1 MIDIKD
7 ISERIKL
14 SIEPAPG
21 SIRRFELMK
30 EDYVQPKFSL
40 VDPVYFGIGDSVEIE
55 GEPFYITGLMY
66 PSFNTSTAGYDY
78 ELRFDSHYF
87 RWKNHILFYDRQ
99 GNKEAT
105 WSLIR
110 SPEAHLGIVVSNI
123 RALGFKYKGLDYQ
136 AVVDSTVDTSAK
148 LVQYDNANII
158 DALTKIAETW
168 ECEWWVEGDKIY
180 LGKCEHGEPID
191 LEIGKEVSSMTRSQS
206 KETYANRIYAFG
218 STRNIPANYRPN
230 AGDGSVVEG
239 VVTRRL
245 MLPVGIDHID
255 VIEGLKD
262 SEVVDRVVVLDKVY
276 PRTTCTITS
285 VETKEVTGDQE
296 KGEPETYTVYRFRD
310 SNFHF
315 SSKYILPNEELR
327 IEFQSGPMAGM
338 DFGVKFNP
346 DEVSEDTEAGQVFEI
361 IRSQDYGQ
369 WLPAEPLIPTVGSQF
384 ILYGFDTKFVSDQ
397 LLGNAEQELLKETQA
412 FVKKLN
418 IDPSTYNCVISSYDA
433 SGYDDKNGIL
443 NTSLAIDMKAGQKV
457 NLINKAYFKNGRVS
471 RVIGFEKKLD
481 IPYDSPAYIIGESS
495 AYSRI
500 GELEEKIDNIQ
511 FKGNTY
517 VNQGGGGSVYVIK
530 KEDPTAASDEN
541 IFSALRTL
549 EEIRKSQVDFNDKY
563 LRRDMNDKGAG
574 FYEWEAGWMTQAPVR
589 STEYNIGWEV
599 ESPTGWY
606 VSETGTAWYTSLNVR
621 GPILSNNVIG
631 SPYYASGWTGYGS
644 QWDMNK
650 HFLETDYGSFRKEIR
665 AKMFV
670 IDQIRGTNGSLAV
683 SDSNKILRV
692 EDMGDV
698 WRCYIDTYG
707 KDVFM
712 NMRVDD
718 AAKCQ
723 RVTKYY
729 LALVTNVSSE
739 YFDLSKTN
747 LEGTGVPEA
756 GDEVIR
762 WDNVSDPD
770 RKGIVY
776 LTASDSYAPYM
787 DVRYGDWNATVGT
800 IKVRNGRLD
809 GINDPLF
816 PELYGAVNNFGLYTS
831 NFYGTGEL
839 ILRSTGE
846 SVSRTF
852 EILKESMTMGF
863 NELREEVYV
872 SPDNVLQNSTFLTG
886 TTDYWEYTNIAYPLT
901 FGNNI
906 MLANGSLFSDL
917 VSGAQIVKDSLNS
930 RTVLQVTNT
939 VVRQRN
945 INFNSRSAGK
955 YAISFSY
962 HPIVPFGSMTVG
974 IEGSTMMVTVPLSDT
989 SKWQRAE
996 VTGDWDGTKDFVI
1009 QVTGGGIVN
1018 IVDISF
1024 ADDHITNAI
1033 SNLKV
1038 EYDTKLTLKADQAQ
1052 MNSFRDVYDE
1062 FERVVR
1068 RDYATQTWTATKIN
1082 TEVGTIIDGRLT
1094 NYSTISQT
1102 STMINNKVADLN
1114 LGQYATT
1121 TWTSNQ
1127 IRNAVGNIDLSE
1139 YATTEWTSSQ
1149 ITSSVKNLASK
1160 TDLTLKADALEVSIK
1175 NVNSKA
1181 DKNGLITEAF
1191 YRFGAD
1197 SMQLNRRIEVG
1208 PVSISG
1214 FGAQGGLSPNVN
1226 NICFWGGGTY
1236 YQAVNSTVGI
1246 ILRHD
1251 GSGYLAK
1258 KNIMWD
1264 VAGNVQALGSLK
1276 TYSSG
1281 ALCKITGTQ
1290 MGLYNNDNI
1299 RVTISGNAG
1308 GGGLPGI
1315 EMHNIDDFTS
1325 ANGNVCLLSSSHLKF
1340 GKISKASY
1348 STQGDFSINEAV
1360 RGKYTIHNLWPS
1372 INEVSSGDLYKD
1384 SSGYLRV
1391 K

>member
-14 SIEPAPG
+14 STEIGEG

-40 VDPVYFGIGDSVEIE
+40 ADPVYFGIGDSVEVE
-55 GEPFYITGLMY
+55 GEPFYITKLMY
-66 PSFNTSTAGYDY
+66 PSFNTSNAGYDY

-87 RWKNHILFYDRQ
+87 RWRNHTLFYDRQ
-99 GNKEAT
+99 GNKESSWKLT
-105 WSLIR
+105 R

-123 RALGFKYKGLDYQ
+123 RTLGFKYKGLDYQ

-148 LVQYDNANII
+148 LVEYDNTNII

-168 ECEWWVEGDKIY
+168 ECEWWVDGDKIY

-191 LEIGKEVSSMTRSQS
+191 LEIGKEISSMTRSQS

-218 STRNIPANYRPN
+218 STRNIPTNYRSN
-230 AGDGSVVEG
+230 TGDGSVVEG
-239 VVTRRL
+239 VVTKRL

-262 SEVVDRVVVLDKVY
+262 SEVVDRVVVFDKVY

-285 VETKEVTGDQE
+285 VETKEVAGDKE

-315 SSKYILPNEELR
+315 SSKYILPNKELR
-327 IEFQSGPMAGM
+327 IEFQSGPLAGM
-338 DFGVKFNP
+338 DFGVAFNP
-346 DEVSEDTEAGQVFEI
+346 DKMGEDTEAGQVFEI
-361 IRSQDYGQ
+361 PINQDYGQ
-369 WLPAEPLIPTVGSQF
+369 WLPADPLKPTVGSQF
-384 ILYGFDTKFVSDQ
+384 ILYGFDTQFISDQ
-397 LLGNAEQELLKETQA
+397 LVGNAEQELLEEAQA

-418 IDPSTYNCVISSYDA
+418 VDPSTYNCVVNPYLA
-433 SGYDDKNGIL
+433 SGYDERNGVL
-443 NTSLAIDMKAGQKV
+443 NPDLAINMKAGQKV

-481 IPYDSPAYIIGESS
+481 IPYDSPTYIIGESS

-517 VNQGGGGSVYVIK
+517 VNQGGGGSIYVIK

-541 IFSALRTL
+541 VFSSLRTL
-549 EEIRKSQVDFNDKY
+549 EEIRKSQVDFNDRYILKNE
-563 LRRDMNDKGAG
+563 NDTGHG
-574 FYEWEAGWMTQAPVR
+574 FYNWEAGWMTQAPIR
-589 STEYNIGWEV
+589 SAEYNIGWEV

-606 VSETGTAWYTSLNVR
+606 VSETGSAWYTSLNVR

-762 WDNVSDPD
+762 WDNASDPD

-852 EILKESMTMGF
+852 EILKDSMTMGF

-872 SPDNVLQNSTFLTG
+872 SPDNVLQNSTFLAG
-886 TTDYWEYTNIAYPLT
+886 TTDYWEYTNVAYPLT
-901 FGNNI
+901 FANNI

-962 HPIVPFGSMTVG
+962 RPIVPFGSMTVG

-1024 ADDHITNAI
+1024 ADDRITNAI

-1068 RDYATQTWTATKIN
+1068 RDYATQTWTATKIS

-1102 STMINNKVADLN
+1102 STAINAAVRDLN

-1127 IRNAVGNIDLSE
+1127 IRNEVGNIDLSQ
-1139 YATTEWTSSQ
+1139 YATTKWTNDSITNAVSSKTSLEDVKTMLKQTSSDFTIS
-1149 ITSSVKNLASK
+1149 ITKIPAGVTA
-1160 TDLTLKADALEVSIK
+1160 V
-1175 NVNSKA
+1175 
-1181 DKNGLITEAF
+1181 TEAF
-1191 YRFGAD
+1191 YKFDINR
-1197 SMQLNRRIEVG
+1197 MRLNRRIEMGTG
-1208 PVSISG
+1208 PDNNFTCNAG
-1214 FGAQGGLSPNVN
+1214 FSPDTN
-1226 NICFWGGGTY
+1226 NAAFWIGSSWNN
-1236 YQAVNSTVGI
+1236 QNEARIRLN
-1246 ILRHD
+1246 HD
-1251 GSGYLAK
+1251 GSGWLAG
-1258 KNIMWD
+1258 KNIIWD
-1264 VAGNVQALGSLK
+1264 TAGNSVFRGTFESS
-1276 TYSSG
+1276 SSG
-1281 ALCKITGTQ
+1281 NRFI
-1290 MGLYNNDNI
+1290 
-1299 RVTISGNAG
+1299 
-1308 GGGLPGI
+1308 
-1315 EMHNIDDFTS
+1315 IDPY
-1325 ANGNVCLLSSSHLKF
+1325 
-1340 GKISKASY
+1340 SKAFKMYNSSNQEVTSLSWVTDNGVSNPTLTMNIY
-1348 STQGDFSINEAV
+1348 AGSTNTWRSVLSPGVLSFISNGIYMGGFVGGALKLPKLTKKGQTLRDGTVYRDDNNHLI
-1360 RGKYTIHNLWPS
+1360 I
-1372 INEVSSGDLYKD
+1372 DL
-1384 SSGYLRV
+1384 
-1391 K
+1391 

>member
-1 MIDIKD
+1 MSNVTHRNIKKKALPRTGRELD
-7 ISERIKL
+7 AL
-14 SIEPAPG
+14 PGGMVFGGG
-21 SIRRFELMK
+21 SI
-30 EDYVQPKFSL
+30 
-40 VDPVYFGIGDSVEIE
+40 
-55 GEPFYITGLMY
+55 
-66 PSFNTSTAGYDY
+66 
-78 ELRFDSHYF
+78 
-87 RWKNHILFYDRQ
+87 
-99 GNKEAT
+99 
-105 WSLIR
+105 
-110 SPEAHLGIVVSNI
+110 
-123 RALGFKYKGLDYQ
+123 
-136 AVVDSTVDTSAK
+136 
-148 LVQYDNANII
+148 
-158 DALTKIAETW
+158 
-168 ECEWWVEGDKIY
+168 
-180 LGKCEHGEPID
+180 
-191 LEIGKEVSSMTRSQS
+191 SS
-206 KETYANRIYAFG
+206 
-218 STRNIPANYRPN
+218 
-230 AGDGSVVEG
+230 
-239 VVTRRL
+239 
-245 MLPVGIDHID
+245 
-255 VIEGLKD
+255 
-262 SEVVDRVVVLDKVY
+262 
-276 PRTTCTITS
+276 
-285 VETKEVTGDQE
+285 
-296 KGEPETYTVYRFRD
+296 
-310 SNFHF
+310 
-315 SSKYILPNEELR
+315 
-327 IEFQSGPMAGM
+327 
-338 DFGVKFNP
+338 
-346 DEVSEDTEAGQVFEI
+346 
-361 IRSQDYGQ
+361 
-369 WLPAEPLIPTVGSQF
+369 
-384 ILYGFDTKFVSDQ
+384 
-397 LLGNAEQELLKETQA
+397 
-412 FVKKLN
+412 
-418 IDPSTYNCVISSYDA
+418 
-433 SGYDDKNGIL
+433 
-443 NTSLAIDMKAGQKV
+443 
-457 NLINKAYFKNGRVS
+457 
-471 RVIGFEKKLD
+471 
-481 IPYDSPAYIIGESS
+481 
-495 AYSRI
+495 
-500 GELEEKIDNIQ
+500 
-511 FKGNTY
+511 
-517 VNQGGGGSVYVIK
+517 GGGSVTVDAEFDILNGEAIK
-530 KEDPTAASDEN
+530 VEKSTISNRLTYTVHHDDTSEAASFEKVDKK
-541 IFSALRTL
+541 ALAGVALDTFGHVTGYETCDIL
-549 EEIRKSQVDFNDKY
+549 ALDDLDKRY
-563 LRRDMNDKGAG
+563 LRKDMNDDGAG
-574 FYEWEAGWMTQAPVR
+574 FYNWEAGWMTQAPVR
-589 STEYNIGWEV
+589 SAEYNIGWEV

-606 VSETGTAWYTSLNVR
+606 VSETGSAWYTSLNVR

-756 GDEVIR
+756 GDEVLR
-762 WDNVSDPD
+762 WDNLSDPD

-776 LTASDSYAPYM
+776 LTSSDSYAPYM

-800 IKVRNGRLD
+800 IKVREGRLD

-816 PELYGAVNNFGLYTS
+816 PELYGAVNNFGLYTC

-852 EILKESMTMGF
+852 EILKDSMTMGF

-872 SPDNVLQNSTFLTG
+872 SPDNVLQNSTFLAG
-886 TTDYWEYTNIAYPLT
+886 TTDYWEYTNVAYPLT
-901 FGNNI
+901 FGGNI

-962 HPIVPFGSMTVG
+962 RPIVPFGSMTVG

-1024 ADDHITNAI
+1024 ADDRITNAI

-1038 EYDTKLTLKADQAQ
+1038 EYDTKLTLKADQVQ

-1082 TEVGTIIDGRLT
+1082 TEVGTIVDGRLT

-1102 STMINNKVADLN
+1102 STAINAAVRDLN

-1149 ITSSVKNLASK
+1149 ITSSVKNLVSK
-1160 TDLTLKADALEVSIK
+1160 STFDQTAQGFSFSIENLETD
-1175 NVNSKA
+1175 VNATKF
-1181 DKNGLITEAF
+1181 ITGAF
-1191 YRFGAD
+1191 YGFD
-1197 SMQLNRRIEVG
+1197 SNSMRLNRRIEMG
-1208 PVSISG
+1208 TGGQNNFTCVSGISPDTS
-1214 FGAQGGLSPNVN
+1214 AAA
-1226 NICFWGGGTY
+1226 FWCG
-1236 YQAVNSTVGI
+1236 STWSNQLNAKI
-1246 ILRHD
+1246 KLNHD
-1251 GSGYLAK
+1251 GSGWLAS
-1258 KNIMWD
+1258 KNITWD
-1264 VAGNVQALGSLK
+1264 TAGKVNMTGSLQTK
-1276 TYSSG
+1276 SGGSRIYITPNNTYGAVFQIYDSRENLSVSIQGPSTTGAAPQISLIDYSGSSQFYRG
-1281 ALCKITGTQ
+1281 
-1290 MGLYNNDNI
+1290 YI
-1299 RVTISGNAG
+1299 RPDGCGFSR
-1308 GGGLPGI
+1308 
-1315 EMHNIDDFTS
+1315 
-1325 ANGNVCLLSSSHLKF
+1325 SSSSQVGLKM
-1340 GKISKASY
+1340 GVDYYGYANIMGNWY
-1348 STQGDFSINEAV
+1348 SPTNVPDGCV
-1360 RGKYTIHNLWPS
+1360 
-1372 INEVSSGDLYKD
+1372 YKD
-1384 SSGYLRV
+1384 SNGYLRV

>member
-1 MIDIKD
+1 MSNVTHRNIKKKALPRTGRELD
-7 ISERIKL
+7 ALPGGMVSGG
-14 SIEPAPG
+14 G
-21 SIRRFELMK
+21 SI
-30 EDYVQPKFSL
+30 
-40 VDPVYFGIGDSVEIE
+40 
-55 GEPFYITGLMY
+55 
-66 PSFNTSTAGYDY
+66 
-78 ELRFDSHYF
+78 
-87 RWKNHILFYDRQ
+87 
-99 GNKEAT
+99 
-105 WSLIR
+105 
-110 SPEAHLGIVVSNI
+110 
-123 RALGFKYKGLDYQ
+123 
-136 AVVDSTVDTSAK
+136 
-148 LVQYDNANII
+148 
-158 DALTKIAETW
+158 
-168 ECEWWVEGDKIY
+168 
-180 LGKCEHGEPID
+180 
-191 LEIGKEVSSMTRSQS
+191 SS
-206 KETYANRIYAFG
+206 
-218 STRNIPANYRPN
+218 
-230 AGDGSVVEG
+230 
-239 VVTRRL
+239 
-245 MLPVGIDHID
+245 
-255 VIEGLKD
+255 
-262 SEVVDRVVVLDKVY
+262 
-276 PRTTCTITS
+276 
-285 VETKEVTGDQE
+285 
-296 KGEPETYTVYRFRD
+296 
-310 SNFHF
+310 
-315 SSKYILPNEELR
+315 
-327 IEFQSGPMAGM
+327 
-338 DFGVKFNP
+338 
-346 DEVSEDTEAGQVFEI
+346 
-361 IRSQDYGQ
+361 
-369 WLPAEPLIPTVGSQF
+369 
-384 ILYGFDTKFVSDQ
+384 
-397 LLGNAEQELLKETQA
+397 
-412 FVKKLN
+412 
-418 IDPSTYNCVISSYDA
+418 
-433 SGYDDKNGIL
+433 
-443 NTSLAIDMKAGQKV
+443 
-457 NLINKAYFKNGRVS
+457 
-471 RVIGFEKKLD
+471 
-481 IPYDSPAYIIGESS
+481 
-495 AYSRI
+495 
-500 GELEEKIDNIQ
+500 
-511 FKGNTY
+511 
-517 VNQGGGGSVYVIK
+517 GGGSVTVDAEFDILNGEAIK
-530 KEDPTAASDEN
+530 VEKSTISNRLTYTVHHDDTSEAASFEKVDKK
-541 IFSALRTL
+541 ALAGVALDTFGHVTGYETCDIL
-549 EEIRKSQVDFNDKY
+549 ALDDLDKRY
-563 LRRDMNDKGAG
+563 LRKDMNDTGHG

-589 STEYNIGWEV
+589 SAEYNIGWEV

-621 GPILSNNVIG
+621 GPILSNGVIG

-762 WDNVSDPD
+762 WDNASDPD

-852 EILKESMTMGF
+852 EILKDSMTMGF

-872 SPDNVLQNSTFLTG
+872 SPDNVLQNSTFLAG
-886 TTDYWEYTNIAYPLT
+886 TTDYWEYTNVAYPLT
-901 FGNNI
+901 FANNI

-962 HPIVPFGSMTVG
+962 RPIVPFGSMTVG

-1024 ADDHITNAI
+1024 ADDRITNAI

-1082 TEVGTIIDGRLT
+1082 TEVGTIVDGRLT

-1102 STMINNKVADLN
+1102 STAINAAVRDLN

-1127 IRNAVGNIDLSE
+1127 IRNEVGNIDLSQ
-1139 YATTEWTSSQ
+1139 YATTQWTSSQ
-1149 ITSSVKNLASK
+1149 ITSAVKDKANNGAWSS
-1160 TDLTLKADALEVSIK
+1160 DLTQTA
-1175 NVNSKA
+1175 NSLTA
-1181 DKNGLITEAF
+1181 TFTAEINGVKGVTEAF
-1191 YRFGAD
+1191 YKFDINHMR
-1197 SMQLNRRIEVG
+1197 LNRRIEMG
-1208 PVSISG
+1208 SG
-1214 FGAQGGLSPNVN
+1214 SDANFTCRAGLSPDLN
-1226 NICFWGGGTY
+1226 NAALWIG
-1236 YQAVNSTVGI
+1236 STWSNQNEARI
-1246 ILRHD
+1246 RLNHD
-1251 GSGYLAK
+1251 GSGWLAG
-1258 KNIMWD
+1258 KNIIWD
-1264 VAGNVQALGSLK
+1264 TAGNSVFRGTFESS
-1276 TYSSG
+1276 SSG
-1281 ALCKITGTQ
+1281 NRFI
-1290 MGLYNNDNI
+1290 
-1299 RVTISGNAG
+1299 
-1308 GGGLPGI
+1308 
-1315 EMHNIDDFTS
+1315 IDPY
-1325 ANGNVCLLSSSHLKF
+1325 
-1340 GKISKASY
+1340 SKAFKMYNSSNQEVTSLSWVTDNGVSNPTLTMNIY
-1348 STQGDFSINEAV
+1348 AGSTNTWRSVLSPGVLSFISNGIYMGGFVGGALKLPKLTKKGQTLRDGTVYRDDNNHLI
-1360 RGKYTIHNLWPS
+1360 I
-1372 INEVSSGDLYKD
+1372 DL
-1384 SSGYLRV
+1384 
-1391 K
+1391 